1 MALTAAQLRALV
13 AVERHGSFSA
23 AADALRV
30 SQPAVSG
37 AVKALEVEVG
47 GPVLDRRSGR
57 LTDLGSAVLPHALAA
72 LGSLDAVVAAAAEHR
87 GAPHG
92 TVRLAVVP
100 SVRAGLVPRLLQ
112 TWARQLPAVTVEVL
126 EGDDP
131 ELPDWLDAGLADAA
145 VLVDP
150 DDRDLGPGAVE
161 LPGDLLRAVVPAD
174 HPLAARASVQASVH
188 LEELV
193 AERLLSSGGG
203 CQVQLRALHR
213 DVGLPFRP
221 VAEVAGLPS
230 LLAMVARGDGVAVV
244 PELAAPLV
252 PRGARLVALEPELR
266 RRLVL
271 TGPPPGGGREQHR
284 LVGALLAAAAVEG
297 AGLA

>member
-1 MALTAAQLRALV
+1 MALTAAQLRVLV

-37 AVKALEVEVG
+37 AVKALEGEVG

-57 LTDLGSAVLPHALAA
+57 LTALGSAVLPHALAA
-72 LGSLDAVVAAAAEHR
+72 LGSLDAVVAAAAEHH

-100 SVRAGLVPRLLQ
+100 SVRAGLVPRLLEA
-112 TWARQLPAVTVEVL
+112 WAAALPAVTVEVV

-131 ELPDWLDAGLADAA
+131 ELPDWLDAGLADVA

-150 DDRDLGPGAVE
+150 ADRDLGPGAVE
-161 LPGDLLRAVVPAD
+161 LEGDLLRAVVPAG
-174 HPLAARASVQASVH
+174 HPLAARESVH

-193 AERLLSSGGG
+193 AGRLLSSGGG

-213 DVGLPFRP
+213 STGLPFRP

-252 PRGARLVALEPELR
+252 PTGARLVPLEPELR

-271 TGPPPGGGREQHR
+271 TGPPLGTERGQHP
-284 LVGALLAAAAVEG
+284 LVQPLLATPR
-297 AGLA
+297 LA